1 MNNKRLFQTG
11 CLAGACALLL
21 LGCGGGDDDDG
32 ITPEPPA
39 QAAAAADAYSL
50 DWNAAKTLAVQA
62 NDQAS
67 GGAALLSVLEQPKN
81 GSVSVAGQDLVYTP
95 NPGFF
100 GEDSLRYKLSVS
112 NADMSSSAQSE
123 AVVKLTVEANLT
135 LAGVVRDGPIAK
147 AKVTAT
153 LGVQPGVSVDA
164 NELGEYSLAL
174 KTSRPSDFLTL
185 SASGVGPQSQ
195 VVLTSLAGEVAGL
208 ATSASAGKLSGAEA
222 PALRITHLST
232 ALAGLL
238 AQASPDGKAPTSD
251 KGMSEAAAKLNP
263 DDVLDAA
270 ALIQLV
276 VDHGVA
282 LPAEA
287 KSTQELV
294 ASAATLGAFASA
306 QRKDNAVQ
314 FETTR
319 AALLSDATLLQA
331 PPLPASGS
339 TAGVSLIY
347 AYGIGGGTKSAYI
360 FNLLPDGSAEVIA
373 DRVSKGKWVRAGA
386 AVTVTIDTPEV
397 VEAFSAEVGPDGLQ
411 WKIQFATT
419 GYTLTDMAAA
429 TKRYSL
435 ATLATTGY
443 RIEAGGPKAG
453 LRQDDEATPAAI
465 RRYAAEALEAFKP
478 EDFAV
483 GVRWAGP
490 NAMHTTQVQR
500 QAGVSKQD
508 VLSITGAD
516 SAEMERGNLKANWK
530 LVDGALELGLADSNY
545 RYRRMGTGPLG
556 EERWLM
562 EQRVDGK
569 LLAVSE
575 IMAVKAGQVNLDAG
589 ALAKRWSGNL
599 NAHARYDIFYSLRAD
614 GLSAISNSS
623 IGQPEN
629 ERFYNRYWV
638 LQADGRL
645 YMARGI
651 NTQGQ
656 PCNPGVA
663 APNCKAQGTER
674 YWRFVAQQGKTMYV
688 IEQGPFFGVQSE
700 SDSSYRFVAMTD
712 VGEPK

>member
-1 MNNKRLFQTG
+1 MNKHSFKA
-11 CLAGACALLL
+11 AGMASACAFLL
-21 LGCGGGDDDDG
+21 LGCGGGDDSK
-32 ITPEPPA
+32 PEPPA
-39 QAAAAADAYSL
+39 QAAAAADDYSL
-50 DWNAAKTLAVQA
+50 DWNAAKTLAVLA

-67 GGAALLSVLEQPKN
+67 GGAAQLSVLEQPKN
-81 GSVSVAGQDLVYTP
+81 GSVSVVGQDLVYTP
-95 NPGFF
+95 NSGFF

-112 NADMSSSAQSE
+112 SADMTRSAQSE
-123 AVVKLTVEANLT
+123 AVVKLKVEASLA
-135 LAGVVRDGPIAK
+135 LAGVVTDGPIAK
-147 AKVTAT
+147 AKVTAS
-153 LGVQPGVSVDA
+153 LGEQPGVSVDA

-174 KTSRPSDFLTL
+174 KTSKPTDFLTL
-185 SASGVGPQSQ
+185 SASGVGPQSL
-195 VVLTSLAGEVAGL
+195 VVLSSLAGEVAGL
-208 ATSASAGKLSGAEA
+208 AKRATAGKLSGAEA

-238 AQASPDGKAPTSD
+238 AQASPDGKAPSSD
-251 KGMSEAAAKLNP
+251 KALSEAAAKLNP

-287 KSTQELV
+287 KNTQELV
-294 ASAATLGAFASA
+294 ATAATLGAFAGA
-306 QRKDNAVQ
+306 QRKDNAAQ
-314 FETTR
+314 LNATR
-319 AALLSDATLLQA
+319 AALLSDATLLRA
-331 PPLPASGS
+331 PPLPASGGA
-339 TAGVSLIY
+339 AGVSLIY
-347 AYGIGGGTKSAYI
+347 AYGIGGATKSAFI
-360 FNLLPDGSAEVIA
+360 FNLMPDGSAEVVV

-397 VEAFSAEVGPDGLQ
+397 MEYFSAEVGPDGLQ
-411 WKIQFATT
+411 WKIQQATT

-429 TKRYSL
+429 TTRYSL

-453 LRQDDEATPAAI
+453 LRQDDEATPVAI

-490 NAMHTTQVQR
+490 NAAHTTQVQR
-500 QAGVSKQD
+500 QASISKQD

-516 SAEMERGNLKANWK
+516 SAEMERGKLKASWK
-530 LVDGALELGLADSNY
+530 LVDGALELGLPDSNY
-545 RYRRMGTGPLG
+545 RYRRLGTGPLG

-562 EQRVDGK
+562 EQQVDGK

-575 IMAVKAGQVNLDAG
+575 IMAVKAGPVNLDAG
-589 ALAKRWSGNL
+589 ALAKRWSSNL
-599 NAHARYDIFYSLRAD
+599 NAHARYESFYYLRAD
-614 GLSAISNSS
+614 GRGAISGSG
-623 IGQPEN
+623 IGQPEG
-629 ERFYNRYWV
+629 ELFYNRYWV

-645 YMARGI
+645 YMARGS
-651 NTQGQ
+651 NAQGQ
-656 PCNPGVA
+656 SCNPGVA

-674 YWRFVAQQGKTMYV
+674 YWRFVAQQGKTLYV
-688 IEQGPFFGVQSE
+688 IEQGPFIGVQNE
-700 SDSSYRFVAMTD
+700 PDISYRFVALTD